1 MALNQQEI
9 DSSQAL
15 LDSGVLSPQ
24 DRTALLD
31 NLKNEGYELDA
42 NGQITEVQKTTP
54 PPTMPPLPTPP
65 PPVTIITAPQTQAAT
80 PPDNNQQV
88 NALMKSAFD
97 MLTQAM
103 MASQGGVDANE
114 VNAIIRRYLNNEKVQ
129 KEELSDEVLNFIQKT
144 RRIEIKIP
152 EITMRKAS
160 TIFPQPITDLILSDM
175 LAANNVYL
183 YGGAGTGKTYIAEAI
198 GEELLNC
205 QVFTLPCNQYTSPLD
220 LIGGQTIE
228 GYQEGIVTRAYGCLD
243 VPDTKDGAVLILDEL
258 PKLDP
263 NTAGVLN
270 DMLAKVKRGKGIT
283 NGKQEVI
290 ERPHRYEGDGENRR
304 KVFTKKFF
312 VIATGNILLNRE
324 DPAYAGNTK
333 QDLSLQDRFA
343 GSCYEF
349 IIELESEKSNFIG
362 ILFIWNYLVELRFK
376 IMELKYDNYAF
387 VSRRLMESIRDT
399 HMFYMAQKKEKPK
412 DGEQFAAKTIIQGLE
427 SFFNLFLPNQEE
439 ALKRDTNYRDFKK
452 LAIRKMNLDPDVAYI
467 DSADDIKKSE
477 ELVNRYMTIQLDKY
491 PYLKPQ
497 G

>member
-1 MALNQQEI
+1 MALTKQELESIQSTIDLGVSAADLDLIKQTLQQE
-9 DSSQAL
+9 
-15 LDSGVLSPQ
+15 
-24 DRTALLD
+24 
-31 NLKNEGYELDA
+31 GYGLDA
-42 NGQITEVQKTTP
+42 NNKIIELSAQVTQNPAPVSSGNPTSDNLVNHAMKLVQEAI
-54 PPTMPPLPTPP
+54 ML
-65 PPVTIITAPQTQAAT
+65 
-80 PPDNNQQV
+80 
-88 NALMKSAFD
+88 SA
-97 MLTQAM
+97 
-103 MASQGGVDANE
+103 SGGGVSESE
-114 VNAIIRRYLNNEKVQ
+114 VNRIIKQYLVNEKVQ
-129 KEELSDEVLNFIQKT
+129 KPELSSDLLDFIQSTKKL
-144 RRIEIKIP
+144 EIRIP

-175 LAANNVYL
+175 MSANNVYL

-198 GEELLNC
+198 GEELVNC

-243 VPDTKDGAVLILDEL
+243 VPDDKDGALLILDEL

-290 ERPHRYEGDGENRR
+290 ERPHKFEGEGDARR

-349 IIELESEKSNFIG
+349 IIELDSEKANFIG
-362 ILFIWNYLVELRFK
+362 LLFIWNYLVELRFK
-376 IMELKYDNYAF
+376 IMELKYDNFAF

-399 HMFYMAQKKEKPK
+399 HFFYMAQKKETPREGMEK
-412 DGEQFAAKTIIQGLE
+412 FAAKTIIQGIE
-427 SFFNLFLPNQEE
+427 SFFDLFLPNQAE
-439 ALKRDTNYRDFKK
+439 ALKKDTNYADFKK
-452 LAIRKMNLDPDVAYI
+452 LAIDKMNLDPDVAFV
-467 DSADDIKKSE
+467 DSPADIKKAE
-477 ELVNRYMTIQLDKY
+477 ELVKKYMTQQLSKFKY
-491 PYLKPQ
+491 LQPN

>member
-1 MALNQQEI
+1 MALSQQELNAVQKII
-9 DSSQAL
+9 DAGNVSQK
-15 LDSGVLSPQ
+15 DMNDII
-24 DRTALLD
+24 DR
-31 NLKNEGYELDA
+31 LKNEGYELDQ
-42 NGQITEVQKTTP
+42 NRQIVAIGSSQ
-54 PPTMPPLPTPP
+54 
-65 PPVTIITAPQTQAAT
+65 AT
-80 PPDNNQQV
+80 PPTTGNQQGDLIQSAFALIQQ
-88 NALMKSAFD
+88 ALMN
-97 MLTQAM
+97 QQ
-103 MASQGGVDANE
+103 QGVSETE
-114 VNAIIRRYLNNEKVQ
+114 VNAIIKKYLNTEKVQ
-129 KEELSDEVLNFIQKT
+129 KPELSDDILSFIQQTKK
-144 RRIEIKIP
+144 IEVKIP
-152 EITMRKAS
+152 EITMRKTT

-175 LAANNVYL
+175 LSANNVYL

-198 GEELLNC
+198 GEEIMNC

-243 VPDTKDGAVLILDEL
+243 VPEDKDGALLILDEL

-283 NGKQEVI
+283 NGKQEII
-290 ERPHRYEGDGENRR
+290 ERPHKFEGEGENRR

-349 IIELESEKSNFIG
+349 IIELESEKANFIG
-362 ILFIWNYLVELRFK
+362 ILFLWNYLVELRFK
-376 IMELKYDNYAF
+376 IMELKYDNFAF

-399 HMFYMAQKKEKPK
+399 HFFYMAQKKEKTK
-412 DGEQFAAKTIIQGLE
+412 EGMEQFQAKTIIQGLE
-427 SFFNLFLPNQEE
+427 SFFDLFLANQAE
-439 ALKRDTNYRDFKK
+439 ALKRDTNYNDFKK
-452 LAIRKMNLDPDVAYI
+452 LAIQKMNLAPDVAFV
-467 DSADDIKKSE
+467 DSAEDIKKAD
-477 ELVNRYMTIQLDKY
+477 ELVKKFMTQQLSKY
-491 PYLKPQ
+491 KYLQPN

>member
-1 MALNQQEI
+1 MALKQNELDAI
-9 DSSQAL
+9 QAL
-15 LDSGVLSPQ
+15 LDAGVSSD
-24 DRTALLD
+24 DRTQIEAQLLSEGYSVDSNNKIVGGGGQQNTPPATGNQQGDLLQSAFTLIQQALL
-31 NLKNEGYELDA
+31 
-42 NGQITEVQKTTP
+42 
-54 PPTMPPLPTPP
+54 
-65 PPVTIITAPQTQAAT
+65 
-80 PPDNNQQV
+80 NQQ
-88 NALMKSAFD
+88 
-97 MLTQAM
+97 
-103 MASQGGVDANE
+103 QGVSETE
-114 VNAIIRRYLNNEKVQ
+114 VNAIIKKYLNTEKVQ
-129 KEELSDEVLNFIQKT
+129 KPELSDDILSFIQQTKK
-144 RRIEIKIP
+144 IEVKIP
-152 EITMRKAS
+152 EITMRKTS

-175 LAANNVYL
+175 LSANNVYL

-198 GEELLNC
+198 GEEIMNC

-243 VPDTKDGAVLILDEL
+243 VPEDKDGALLILDEL

-283 NGKQEVI
+283 NGKQEII
-290 ERPHRYEGDGENRR
+290 ERPHKFEGEGENRR

-349 IIELESEKSNFIG
+349 IIELESEKANFIG
-362 ILFIWNYLVELRFK
+362 ILFLWNYLVELRFK
-376 IMELKYDNYAF
+376 IMELKYDNFAF

-399 HMFYMAQKKEKPK
+399 HFFYMAQKKEKPK
-412 DGEQFAAKTIIQGLE
+412 EGTEQFQAKTIIQGLE
-427 SFFNLFLPNQEE
+427 SFFDLFLANQAE
-439 ALKRDTNYRDFKK
+439 ALKRDTNYADFKK
-452 LAIRKMNLDPDVAYI
+452 LAITKMNLAPDVAFV
-467 DSADDIKKSE
+467 DSADDIKTAE
-477 ELVNRYMTIQLDKY
+477 ALVKKFMTQQLSKFKY
-491 PYLKPQ
+491 LQPN

>member
-1 MALNQQEI
+1 MALNQTEI
-9 DSSQAL
+9 DAIQAL
-15 LDSGVLSPQ
+15 LDAGVSQQ
-24 DRTALLD
+24 DRQQIEQQLL
-31 NLKNEGYELDA
+31 NEGYIVDSFGKVVIQ
-42 NGQITEVQKTTP
+42 N
-54 PPTMPPLPTPP
+54 
-65 PPVTIITAPQTQAAT
+65 APQPNLPAPTG
-80 PPDNNQQV
+80 QQQS
-88 NALMKSAFD
+88 NALLQSAFT
-97 MLTQAM
+97 MLQQALLNQ
-103 MASQGGVDANE
+103 SSGVTENE
-114 VNAIIRRYLNNEKVQ
+114 VNAIIKKYLVTERVQ
-129 KEELSDEVLNFIQKT
+129 KPELSDDLLDFIQQTKK
-144 RRIEIKIP
+144 IEVKIP
-152 EITMRKAS
+152 EITMRKTT

-175 LAANNVYL
+175 LSANNVYL

-198 GEELLNC
+198 GEEIMNC

-243 VPDTKDGAVLILDEL
+243 VPDDKDGALLILDEL

-283 NGKQEVI
+283 NGRQEVI
-290 ERPHRYEGDGENRR
+290 ERPHKFEGDGENRR

-349 IIELESEKSNFIG
+349 IIELQSEKANFIG
-362 ILFIWNYLVELRFK
+362 LLFIWNYLVELRFK
-376 IMELKYDNYAF
+376 IMELNYTNFAF

-399 HMFYMAQKKEKPK
+399 HFFYMAQKKEKPK
-412 DGEQFAAKTIIQGLE
+412 DGMEKFQAKTIIQGLE
-427 SFFNLFLPNQEE
+427 SFFDLFLPNQVD
-439 ALKRDTNYRDFKK
+439 ALKRETNYDDFKK
-452 LAIRKMNLDPDVAYI
+452 LAIEKMNLAPDVAYV
-467 DSADDIKKSE
+467 DSAEDIKTADD
-477 ELVNRYMTIQLDKY
+477 LVKKFMTQQLSKY
-491 PYLKPQ
+491 KYLQPN

>member
-1 MALNQQEI
+1 MALKQNELDAI
-9 DSSQAL
+9 QAL
-15 LDSGVLSPQ
+15 LDAGVSSDDRIQIEAQLS
-24 DRTALLD
+24 
-31 NLKNEGYELDA
+31 NEGYLVDS
-42 NGQITEVQKTTP
+42 NNKIVVSGGQQPTPPATPTTP
-54 PPTMPPLPTPP
+54 P
-65 PPVTIITAPQTQAAT
+65 AAS
-80 PPDNNQQV
+80 NQQGD
-88 NALMKSAFD
+88 LLQSAFT
-97 MLTQAM
+97 LIQQALLNQQ
-103 MASQGGVDANE
+103 QGVSESE
-114 VNAIIRRYLNNEKVQ
+114 VNAIIKKYLNTEKVQ
-129 KEELSDEVLNFIQKT
+129 KPELSDDILSFIQQTKK
-144 RRIEIKIP
+144 IEVKIP
-152 EITMRKAS
+152 EITMRKTS

-175 LAANNVYL
+175 LSANNVYL

-198 GEELLNC
+198 GEEIMNC

-243 VPDTKDGAVLILDEL
+243 VPEDKDGALLILDEL

-283 NGKQEVI
+283 NGKQEII
-290 ERPHRYEGDGENRR
+290 ERPHKFEGEGENRR

-349 IIELESEKSNFIG
+349 IIELESEKANFIG
-362 ILFIWNYLVELRFK
+362 ILFLWNYLVELRFK
-376 IMELKYDNYAF
+376 IMELKYDNFAF

-399 HMFYMAQKKEKPK
+399 HFFYMAQKKEKPK
-412 DGEQFAAKTIIQGLE
+412 DGIEQFQAKTIIQGLE
-427 SFFNLFLPNQEE
+427 SFFDLFLANQAE
-439 ALKRDTNYRDFKK
+439 ALKRDTNYADFKK
-452 LAIRKMNLDPDVAYI
+452 LAIAKMNLAPDVAFV
-467 DSADDIKKSE
+467 DSADDIKTAE
-477 ELVNRYMTIQLDKY
+477 ALVKKFMTQQLAKFKY
-491 PYLKPQ
+491 LQPN